1 MTTSIDKLYDII
13 KSEMTPQGQ
22 AQLREWHIEDGN
34 GNTIEATND
43 DCSKCGIILTDDD
56 MDRETGKC
64 ECCEEEQYLKKC
76 DHGCGTILTIDTPI
90 MCWSKGEEE
99 KTLCS
104 SCYYDNDYNE
114 DDENEDNL
122 ESEDEEEEEEEE
134 PPLMVWD
141 GEMKESIVEV
151 ECRGCKTIYKDTQS
165 WNDCVSA
172 YPYEYPKKGFYWR
185 ENKECYKCYKKK
197 L

>member
-13 KSEMTPQGQ
+13 LSEMTPQPSKQRVGKLTNWG
-22 AQLREWHIEDGN
+22 AKPTDGDGN
-34 GNTIEATND
+34 GKTIEATND

-64 ECCEEEQYLKKC
+64 ECCDEEHICGETGREFDQEMDPLK
-76 DHGCGTILTIDTPI
+76 GCGETI
-90 MCWSKGEEE
+90 EF
-99 KTLCS
+99 
-104 SCYYDNDYNE
+104 
-114 DDENEDNL
+114 DDENVMIGNISYCL
-122 ESEDEEEEEEEE
+122 SCSEKKET
-134 PPLMVWD
+134 PLMVWD
-141 GEMKESIVEV
+141 GKMKESIVEV
-151 ECRGCKTIYKDTQS
+151 ECRGCKTIYKNTQS

-185 ENKECYKCYKKK
+185 ENKECYKCYKQK